1 MQYSLCLSRT
11 VVFKWSTL
19 MNMFLSQVVLRSCKL
34 VPTMIIAVLYLRKR
48 VNGFEFFF
56 GALISLG
63 MVIFAWADFHVYPNY
78 NPIGIILVLTSLIG
92 DCFLPNLQERM
103 YENGSSRVEMVKYIH
118 DLFITIIIVVILCF
132 IIIPLLRLKFFVPQ
146 TFFSNAVCLVFFTV
160 IFTAT
165 GDLPA
170 ALAYMTANPHS
181 ILYV

>member
-1 MQYSLCLSRT
+1 
-11 VVFKWSTL
+11 

-56 GALISLG
+56 GAVISIG

-103 YENGSSRVEMVKYIH
+103 YENGSSRVEMVRYIYK
-118 DLFITIIIVVILCF
+118 LLITIVIVIIVRF
-132 IIIPLLRLKFFVPQ
+132 IIILLLCLMFYVLQ
-146 TFFSNAVCLVFFTV
+146 TFFSNAMCLVFFTV

-170 ALAYMTANPHS
+170 ALAYMTANPQS
-181 ILYV
+181 ILCV